1 MFDVNIS
8 DIAGTIK
15 EVCSSLFKLT
25 DEKFIRICRK
35 GDLKAVKK
43 ALENGANVNAW
54 EEKGRTVLIEAAKK
68 GNLELV
74 QMLIRF
80 NADVN
85 AKDDKGITALMEA
98 SRHGY
103 LFTVEALIR
112 AGAEVNATNH
122 NGWTA
127 LMQAVKFSHPQT
139 AAALLDNGA
148 SPYMKT
154 RKGKRAIDL
163 LPKNKNVFEGTRA
176 LQLLERANKPKKSKP
191 PQQANIPSPNPNIFG
206 RILAIFRK

>member
-8 DIAGTIK
+8 DIAGTVK
-15 EVCSSLFKLT
+15 EVCSALFKVT
-25 DEKFIRICRK
+25 EEKFIRLCRK

-74 QMLIRF
+74 QLLIRF

-103 LFTVEALIR
+103 LFTAEALIR
-112 AGAEVNATNH
+112 AGADVNATTH
-122 NGWTA
+122 SGWTA
-127 LMQAVKFSHPQT
+127 LMQAVKFGHPQT

-148 SPYMKT
+148 KFGMKT
-154 RKGKRAIDL
+154 KHGKKAIDF
-163 LPKNKNVFEGTRA
+163 LPKDKNIFAGTKA
-176 LQLLERANKPKKSKP
+176 LKILTSTSKPKKPDNSQNSGKP
-191 PQQANIPSPNPNIFG
+191 SFITKVLS
-206 RILAIFRK
+206 IFRR